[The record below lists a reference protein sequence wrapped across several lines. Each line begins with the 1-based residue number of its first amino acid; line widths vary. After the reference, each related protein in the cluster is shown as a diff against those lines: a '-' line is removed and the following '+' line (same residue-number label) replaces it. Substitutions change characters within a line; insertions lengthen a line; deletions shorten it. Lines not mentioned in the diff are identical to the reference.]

1 MENQEYIIILYDYYG
16 ELLSDIQRKYFEAYY
31 FDNLSLSE
39 ISENENKSRNAVHKS
54 IKSVVKK
61 IYEYEDKLKL
71 YEKDEK
77 LKKIIL
83 DIKDND
89 IKKRLEGLLWMED
102 YQLNLKIWNYQ

>member
-1 MENQEYIIILYDYYG
+1 MNEQEYIIILYDYYG

-39 ISENENKSRNAVHKS
+39 IGENEDKSRNAVHKN

-61 IYEYEDKLKL
+61 LYEYEDKLKL
-71 YEKDEK
+71 YDKDK
-77 LKKIIL
+77 RLKKIIL
-83 DIKDND
+83 DIKDDN

-102 YQLNLKIWNYQ
+102 YR

>member
-1 MENQEYIIILYDYYG
+1 MDEQEYIIILYDYYG

-89 IKKRLEGLLWMED
+89 IKKKLEGLLWMED
-102 YQLNLKIWNYQ
+102 YQ